1 MKIGVI
7 GNGNMGGALGKLW
20 SSRGHKIM
28 FGSRNPEHVKTMAG
42 ISPNVNS
49 GSIPDAVRFGDVMLL
64 AVPWQGV
71 ENVFGLAGPLPG
83 KIIIDCTNP
92 LSENYMSLVLG
103 FNTSG
108 AEEIAR
114 MSQGARVVKAFNTI
128 AAAVLSRPRF
138 DDVLATALYC
148 GDDSEAKKVVAA
160 LIKELGF
167 EAIDAGPLQNAR
179 YLEPM
184 GEMFVQLAF
193 GQNMGFDMAWKLLRR
208 K

>member
-28 FGSRNPEHVKTMAG
+28 FGSRNPESVKTMAG

-49 GSIPDAVRFGDVMLL
+49 GSIADAVRFGEVILL

-71 ENVFGLAGPLPG
+71 ENVFRLCGPIPG
-83 KIIIDCTNP
+83 KILIDCTNP
-92 LSENYMSLVLG
+92 VAENYMSLVVG

-108 AEEIAR
+108 AEEIAK
-114 MSQGARVVKAFNTI
+114 MSQGARVVKAFNTV
-128 AAAVLSRPRF
+128 ASGVLSRPRF
-138 DDVLATALYC
+138 DDTDATVLYC
-148 GDDSEAKKVVAA
+148 GDDAEAKKVVAG

-167 EAIDAGPLQNAR
+167 EAIDAGPLKNSR

-184 GEMFVQLAF
+184 AEMFVQLVF
-193 GQNMGFDMAWKLLRR
+193 TQGMGSEMAWKLLRR

>member
-7 GNGNMGGALGKLW
+7 GNGNMGGALGRLW

-49 GSIPDAVRFGDVMLL
+49 GSIADAVRFGDVILL
-64 AVPWQGV
+64 AVPWAGV
-71 ENVFGLAGPLPG
+71 ENVFRLSGPLPG

-92 LSENYMSLVLG
+92 LSENYMSLVVG
-103 FNTSG
+103 FNTSA
-108 AEEIAR
+108 AEEIAK

-128 AAAVLSRPRF
+128 AAAVLSKPRF
-138 DDVLATALYC
+138 EDTDATALYC
-148 GDDSEAKKVVAA
+148 GDDAEAKKVVAG

-193 GQNMGFDMAWKLLRR
+193 GQNMGWDMAWKLLRR

>member
-28 FGSRNPEHVKTMAG
+28 FGSRNPESVKTMAG
-42 ISPNVNS
+42 ISPNINS
-49 GSIPDAVRFGDVMLL
+49 GSIPDAVRFGEVILL

-71 ENVFGLAGPLPG
+71 ENVFRLAGPLNG

-92 LSENYMSLVLG
+92 LSENYMSLVVG

-108 AEEIAR
+108 AEEIAK
-114 MSQGARVVKAFNTI
+114 MADGARVVKAFNTI

-138 DDVLATALYC
+138 DNEDATALYC
-148 GDDSEAKKVVAA
+148 GDDVEAKKVVAG

-167 EAIDAGPLQNAR
+167 EAIDAGPLQNSR

-193 GQNMGFDMAWKLLRR
+193 AQNMGFDMAWKLLRR

>member
-7 GNGNMGGALGKLW
+7 GNGNMGGALGRLW

-28 FGSRNPEHVKTMAG
+28 FGSRNPEHVKTMSG

-49 GSIPDAVRFGDVMLL
+49 GSIPDAVRFGDVILL
-64 AVPWQGV
+64 AVPWHGV
-71 ENVFGLAGPLPG
+71 ENVFRLAGAIPG

-92 LSENYMSLVLG
+92 LSENYMSLVVG

-108 AEEIAR
+108 AEEIAK
-114 MSQGARVVKAFNTI
+114 MAQGARVVKAFNTV
-128 AAAVLSRPRF
+128 AASVLSRPRF
-138 DDVLATALYC
+138 DDIDATVIYC
-148 GDDSEAKKVVAA
+148 GDDAEAKKVVTG

-167 EAIDAGPLQNAR
+167 DAVDGGPLQNSR

-184 GEMFVQLAF
+184 AELFLQLSF

>member
-28 FGSRNPEHVKTMAG
+28 FGSRNPESVKTMAG

-49 GSIPDAVRFGDVMLL
+49 GSIPDAVRFGEVILL
-64 AVPWQGV
+64 AVPWVGV
-71 ENVFGLAGPLPG
+71 ENALRLAGPMSG
-83 KIIIDCTNP
+83 KILIDCTNP
-92 LSENYMSLVLG
+92 LSENYMSLVVG
-103 FNTSG
+103 FDTSG
-108 AEEIAR
+108 AEEIAK
-114 MSQGARVVKAFNTI
+114 MAAGVRVVKAFNTV
-128 AAAVLSRPRF
+128 ASGVLARPKF
-138 DDVLATALYC
+138 DDVDATVLYC
-148 GDDSEAKKVVAA
+148 GDDAEAKKVVAG

-167 EAIDAGPLQNAR
+167 EAIDGGPLMNAR

-184 GEMFVQLAF
+184 AEMFVQLMFA
-193 GQNMGFDMAWKLLRR
+193 QNMGFDMAWKLLRR

>member
-148 GDDSEAKKVVAA
+148 GDDSEAKKVVAG

>member
-49 GSIPDAVRFGDVMLL
+49 GSIPDAVRFGDVILL

-71 ENVFGLAGPLPG
+71 ENVFRLAGPIPG

-92 LSENYMSLVLG
+92 LSENYMSLVVG

-108 AEEIAR
+108 AEEIAK

-128 AAAVLSRPRF
+128 AAAVLSKPRF
-138 DDVLATALYC
+138 EDTDATVLYC
-148 GDDSEAKKVVAA
+148 GDVAQAKKVVAGV
-160 LIKELGF
+160 IKGLGF

-179 YLEPM
+179 FLEPM
-184 GEMFVQLAF
+184 GEMFVQRAF
-193 GQNMGFDMAWKLLRR
+193 GQNMGWDMAWKLLRR

>member
-28 FGSRNPEHVKTMAG
+28 FGSRNPESVKTMAG
-42 ISPNVNS
+42 ISPNINS
-49 GSIPDAVRFGDVMLL
+49 GSIPDAVRFGEVILL
-64 AVPWQGV
+64 AVPWHGV
-71 ENVFGLAGPLPG
+71 ENVFRLAGPVSG

-92 LSENYMSLVLG
+92 LAENYMSLVVG
-103 FNTSG
+103 FDTSG
-108 AEEIAR
+108 AEEIAK
-114 MSQGARVVKAFNTI
+114 MAPGARVVKAFNTV
-128 AAAVLSRPRF
+128 ASGVLARPKF
-138 DDVLATALYC
+138 DDVDATALYC
-148 GDDSEAKKVVAA
+148 GDDAEAKKVVAG

-167 EAIDAGPLQNAR
+167 EAIDSGPLMNAR

-184 GEMFVQLAF
+184 AEMFVQLSF

>member
-7 GNGNMGGALGKLW
+7 GNGNMGGTLGRLW

-49 GSIPDAVRFGDVMLL
+49 GSIPDAVRFGDVILL

-71 ENVFGLAGPLPG
+71 ENVFRLAGQLAG

-92 LSENYMSLVLG
+92 ISENYMSLVLG

-108 AEEIAR
+108 AEEIAK
-114 MSQGARVVKAFNTI
+114 MAQGARVVKAFNTI
-128 AAAVLSRPRF
+128 AAAVLSKPRF
-138 DDVLATALYC
+138 DDTDATALYC
-148 GDDSEAKKVVAA
+148 GDDTEAKKVVAG

>member
-28 FGSRNPEHVKTMAG
+28 FGSRNPESVKTMAG

-49 GSIPDAVRFGDVMLL
+49 GSIADAVRFGEVVLL

-71 ENVFGLAGPLPG
+71 ENVFRLAGPISG

-92 LSENYMSLVLG
+92 LAENYMSLVVG
-103 FNTSG
+103 FDTSG
-108 AEEIAR
+108 AEEIAK
-114 MSQGARVVKAFNTI
+114 MAAGARVVKAFNTV
-128 AAAVLSRPRF
+128 ASAVLSRPRF
-138 DDVLATALYC
+138 DDTDATVFYC
-148 GDDSEAKKVVAA
+148 GDDMEAKKVVAG

-167 EAIDAGPLQNAR
+167 EAIDGGGLKNSR

-184 GEMFVQLAF
+184 AEMFLQLSF

>member
-28 FGSRNPEHVKTMAG
+28 FGSRNPESVKTMAG

-49 GSIPDAVRFGDVMLL
+49 GSIPDAVRFGEVILL

-71 ENVFGLAGPLPG
+71 ENVFRLNGPISG

-92 LSENYMSLVLG
+92 LSENYMSLVVG

-114 MSQGARVVKAFNTI
+114 LSQGARVVKAFNNV
-128 AAAVLSRPRF
+128 AASVLSRPRF
-138 DDVLATALYC
+138 DDTDATVIYC
-148 GDDSEAKKVVAA
+148 GDDAEAKRIVAG

-167 EAIDAGPLQNAR
+167 EAIDGGPLQNSR

-184 GEMFVQLAF
+184 AELFLQLSFV
-193 GQNMGFDMAWKLLRR
+193 QNMGFDMAWKLLRR

>member
-49 GSIPDAVRFGDVMLL
+49 GSIPDAVRFGDVILL

-71 ENVFGLAGPLPG
+71 ENVFRLTGPIPG

-92 LSENYMSLVLG
+92 LSENYMSLVVG
-103 FNTSG
+103 FTSSG
-108 AEEIAR
+108 AEEIAK
-114 MSQGARVVKAFNTI
+114 MAQGARVVKAFNTI
-128 AAAVLSRPRF
+128 AAAVLSKPRF
-138 DDVLATALYC
+138 DDVDATALYC
-148 GDDSEAKKVVAA
+148 GDDAEAKKVVAG

-193 GQNMGFDMAWKLLRR
+193 AQNMGFDMAWKLLRR

>member
-49 GSIPDAVRFGDVMLL
+49 GSIQDAVRFGEVILL

-71 ENVFGLAGPLPG
+71 ENVFRLAGPIPG

-92 LSENYMSLVLG
+92 LAENYMSLVVG

-108 AEEIAR
+108 AEEIAK
-114 MSQGARVVKAFNTI
+114 MAQGARVVKAFNTVSSG
-128 AAAVLSRPRF
+128 VLSRPRF
-138 DDVLATALYC
+138 DDSDATVLYC
-148 GDDSEAKKVVAA
+148 GDDAEAKKIVAG

-167 EAIDAGPLQNAR
+167 EAIDAGPLTNSR

-184 GEMFVQLAF
+184 AEMFVQLMFAQ
-193 GQNMGFDMAWKLLRR
+193 GMGADMAWKLLRR

>member
-28 FGSRNPEHVKTMAG
+28 FGSRNPESVKTMAG

-49 GSIPDAVRFGDVMLL
+49 GSIPDAVRFGEVTLL
-64 AVPWQGV
+64 AVPWAGV
-71 ENVFGLAGPLPG
+71 ENALRLAGPMSG
-83 KIIIDCTNP
+83 KILIDCTNP
-92 LSENYMSLVLG
+92 LSENYMSLVVG
-103 FNTSG
+103 FDTSG
-108 AEEIAR
+108 AEEIAK
-114 MSQGARVVKAFNTI
+114 MAPGARVVKAFNTV
-128 AAAVLSRPRF
+128 ASGVLARPKF
-138 DDVLATALYC
+138 DDVDATVLYC
-148 GDDSEAKKVVAA
+148 GDDSEAKKVVAG

-167 EAIDAGPLQNAR
+167 EAIDSGPLMNAR

-184 GEMFVQLAF
+184 AEMFVQLMFA
-193 GQNMGFDMAWKLLRR
+193 QNMGFDMAWKLLRR

>member
-28 FGSRNPEHVKTMAG
+28 FGSRNPESVKTFAG

-49 GSIPDAVRFGDVMLL
+49 GSIADAVRFGEVILL

-71 ENVFGLAGPLPG
+71 ENVFQLAGQTSG

-92 LSENYMSLVLG
+92 LAENYMSLVVG
-103 FNTSG
+103 FDTSG
-108 AEEIAR
+108 AEEIAKIAT
-114 MSQGARVVKAFNTI
+114 GARVVKAFNTV

-138 DDVLATALYC
+138 DDTDATVIYC
-148 GDDSEAKKVVAA
+148 GDEAEAKKVVAG

-167 EAIDAGPLQNAR
+167 EAIDGGALKNSR

-184 GEMFVQLAF
+184 AQMFLQLCF